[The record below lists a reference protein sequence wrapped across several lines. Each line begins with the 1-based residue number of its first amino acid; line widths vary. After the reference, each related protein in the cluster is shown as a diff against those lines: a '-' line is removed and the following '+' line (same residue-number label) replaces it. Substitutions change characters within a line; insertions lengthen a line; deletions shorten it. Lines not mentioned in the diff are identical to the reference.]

1 MALISHF
8 GGLVI
13 HTTRGLFFIE
23 KSGKNSYNKQSCTHF
38 HPYYYERLLFTQIK
52 DPTMKLR
59 IEKQNLISGVSIVSK
74 AIPSRTTMSILQCIL
89 IDASSSDIRLIAN
102 DTELGIETIADGIIE
117 EHGIIAVNAD
127 IFSNIV
133 RKLPDGEI
141 EISTEGYEKVMIRS
155 GKAKFNILGRDGS
168 DFTYLPD
175 ISREYGINVSQF
187 TLRDII
193 NKTIFSISSSDSN
206 KMMNGELFEIDGN
219 NLRVIALDGHRIAIR
234 RVELK
239 ESYENRKVIIPGKT
253 LSDISKIIGGDMEKT
268 VSVYFTD
275 KHAMFEFDSTVVV
288 SRLIEGEYFKVDQML
303 SNDFET
309 HVRISRQELLSCL
322 DRATLLVKEEDKK
335 PIIMMIRETSIE
347 LKINTTLGS
356 MDEEIMIDKDG
367 DDMNIGFNPKFLIEA
382 LRSIDEDDIDIYL
395 LSSRAPAFIRDDYS
409 YCYLV
414 LPVNFITID

>member
-1 MALISHF
+1 
-8 GGLVI
+8 
-13 HTTRGLFFIE
+13 
-23 KSGKNSYNKQSCTHF
+23 
-38 HPYYYERLLFTQIK
+38 
-52 DPTMKLR
+52 MKLR

-102 DTELGIETIADGIIE
+102 DTELGIETIAEGIIE

-175 ISREYGINVSQF
+175 ISREYGISVSQF

-219 NLRVIALDGHRIAIR
+219 TLRVIALDGHRIAIR

-239 ESYENRKVIIPGKT
+239 ETYENRKVIIPGKT
-253 LSDISKIIGGDMEKT
+253 LSDISKIIGGDMEKN

-275 KHAMFEFDSTVVV
+275 KHACFEFDSTVVV

-335 PIIMMIRETSIE
+335 PIIMMIRGTSIE